1 MKNKLILVLC
11 LLLIATIVL
20 AGCASPSGDL
30 MKGIIS
36 KNKDRVPES
45 MDIELNQAI
54 LNFTWNLFKESSEN
68 PGNIMISAPS
78 AYFALA
84 MTLNGAAN
92 ETKNEMLKALS
103 ADNISLE
110 DLNTGLNDWMIL
122 ISKNRTAKFSITN
135 SIWLR
140 EGFNANKDFLQTN
153 ADYYSAY
160 IRSLDF
166 GDASAPDEINKWVKE
181 ATNDTIDKIVDE
193 ISDDLMMYLINAI
206 YFKGD
211 WKEQFSA
218 NKTREMEFNTPS
230 GKLKTDFMNRRG
242 NIDYLKL
249 KDITGVILPYVDE
262 QFAFV
267 GLLPAE
273 DQTPK
278 ELINELSALDLM
290 RLLSNKEVKNIELSL
305 PKFESSYEDSL
316 KNELS
321 NLGMDIAF
329 EPYNAD
335 FSVMREDLKKDLYIG
350 DVKQKTYIKV
360 DEKGTEASAVT
371 SVEMNTTS
379 MPVELPKVVFDRPF
393 VYGIIDVET
402 GIPLFI
408 GIMENPTTK

>member
-11 LLLIATIVL
+11 ILLISAIVL
-20 AGCASPSGDL
+20 SSCASPSGDL

-321 NLGMDIAF
+321 SLGMEMAF

-335 FSVMREDLKKDLYIG
+335 FSLMREDLKKDLFISN
-350 DVKQKTYIKV
+350 VKQKTYIKV

-371 SVEMNTTS
+371 SVEVETTS
-379 MPVELPKVVFDRPF
+379 MPPELPKIVFDRPF

-408 GIMENPTTK
+408 GIMENPSIK